1 MTGPQKLASG
11 EIWFK
16 AQRAIRTVA
25 QVIVTGAGIL
35 AVAVVVA
42 PQILDALADVLPGPV
57 VAWAAGVIA
66 AAAALSAALSRVMAI
81 PAVDAWLKRLGLVDR
96 RRRRYRLAY
105 PRAVT
110 VNIRYGCR
118 VELRMTPPLLGWPSR
133 APGRGGFVL
142 RGGSGGKSRQPLR

>member
-1 MTGPQKLASG
+1 MTEPTPVSG

-16 AQRAIRTVA
+16 TQRALRTVV

-35 AVAVVVA
+35 AAAVVIA

-81 PAVDAWLKRLGLVDR
+81 PAVDAWLKKLGLGSAPRSAPIVPSAVPLPSTSTAVDT
-96 RRRRYRLAY
+96 AA
-105 PRAVT
+105 RAREN
-110 VNIRYGCR
+110 VNLD
-118 VELRMTPPLLGWPSR
+118 EPT
-133 APGRGGFVL
+133 A
-142 RGGSGGKSRQPLR
+142 

>member
-57 VAWAAGVIA
+57 VACRSRIRAPLGARRAACG
-66 AAAALSAALSRVMAI
+66 SA
-81 PAVDAWLKRLGLVDR
+81 PVDR

>member
-1 MTGPQKLASG
+1 MTSQTPVSG

-16 AQRAIRTVA
+16 TKRVLRTAV

-81 PAVDAWLKRLGLVDR
+81 PAVDAWLKRLGLGSAPASAPVAMPADP
-96 RRRRYRLAY
+96 LPSAAAAIDTSA
-105 PRAVT
+105 RA
-110 VNIRYGCR
+110 R
-118 VELRMTPPLLGWPSR
+118 EHSD
-133 APGRGGFVL
+133 
-142 RGGSGGKSRQPLR
+142 